1 MDKNLTF
8 AHVEYKLYIIEYKR
22 KIDKIKVLKHTPK
35 INADILKDKY
45 YCSVG
50 FI

>member
-1 MDKNLTF
+1 MLKFL
-8 AHVEYKLYIIEYKR
+8 IEYKR
-22 KIDKIKVLKHTPK
+22 KIKVLKHAPK

-45 YCSVG
+45 YYCSAG